1 MTNMS
6 VVGIPACTKLIGNYI
21 QHATP
26 ARYGAA
32 LMAAANAVP
41 VLIPPEGE
49 AMLGLLDRLDGI
61 MFNGSPS
68 NVAPMRYGA
77 DFDATPDF
85 HDPERDAT
93 TLPLI
98 RAALARGMPVL
109 CICRGLQEL
118 NVALGGTLYQE
129 VHKVPGRMDHRAGEG
144 TREQLF
150 AIKHKVRLS
159 GVLAQISG
167 GDEIEVNS
175 LHGQGIDQLAP
186 GLLVEAVAP
195 DGTIEAVRVEGAK
208 SFAMAVQW
216 HPEWEVMHFAD
227 RKALFNAFGAAC
239 AQYAAARLLAA

>member
-1 MTNMS
+1 MPDVS
-6 VVGIPACTKLIGNYI
+6 VVGIPACTKLISNYI

-32 LMAAANAVP
+32 LIAASNAIP

-49 AMLGLLDRLDGI
+49 AMLALLDRLDGV

-98 RAALARGMPVL
+98 RAVLERGMPML

-118 NVALGGTLYQE
+118 NVALGGTLFQE
-129 VHKVPGRMDHRAGEG
+129 VHNVPGRMDHRAGEG
-144 TREQLF
+144 TRDQLF
-150 AIKHKVRLS
+150 ALKHGVKLS
-159 GVLAQISG
+159 GTMARISG
-167 GDEIEVNS
+167 GDEIQVNS

-186 GLLVEAVAP
+186 GLVVEAVAP

-208 SFAMAVQW
+208 NFAIGVQW
-216 HPEWEVMHFAD
+216 HPEWEVTHFPDRLRLFQAFGEACAAYRRGV
-227 RKALFNAFGAAC
+227 RKAA
-239 AQYAAARLLAA
+239 